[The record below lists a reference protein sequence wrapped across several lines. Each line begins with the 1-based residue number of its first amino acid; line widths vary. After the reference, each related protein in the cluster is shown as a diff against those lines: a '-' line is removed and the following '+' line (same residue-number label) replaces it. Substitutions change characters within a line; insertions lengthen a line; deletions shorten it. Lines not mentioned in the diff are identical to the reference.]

1 MVVNSPVDSDGKRVA
16 ITAQEHAE
24 SLPIWRDRPVVNR
37 ERCFRIEEL
46 FFSITD
52 KKGII
57 SFANDIFTRISAY
70 TEDELLGEPHNI
82 IRHPDMPRAVFFV
95 LWDFLEKG
103 KPVAAYVK
111 NRAKDGCYYWVMALV
126 FPCAA
131 GYLSIR
137 LKPGSPVFQKIQ
149 KHYSEVLI
157 YEREQMA
164 KRGRQQ
170 GMMDALAN
178 LLQRLAA
185 DGFDSYDDFMWAALE
200 SEMQNRERALT
211 ENRHVSSR
219 NNDKVPKALLGYEA
233 HLGKLFSHAAM
244 LHELN
249 DTLMQHASDL
259 IALSSSIE
267 NLALNAQMGASRLA
281 DGEGDA
287 LSAVAGLMGEQ
298 AVGGGVQLEKLQAHV
313 DDLSQLL
320 HHTNF
325 YIVTAKLQVEMSA
338 EFIGSLDQDG
348 QQTRDGSLPV
358 QEVVELLREVYEPNL
373 ERIAKAVAQ
382 VPGMLQ
388 EVQDR
393 IKSIQQFLYVLRFIY
408 IAGKIEVAR
417 LETAGA
423 FANTFNDLIREV
435 GAAKSRLRDL
445 SRLVEHNQRVS
456 PLFLESSDALAVVSG

>member
-1 MVVNSPVDSDGKRVA
+1 M
-16 ITAQEHAE
+16 
-24 SLPIWRDRPVVNR
+24 
-37 ERCFRIEEL
+37 
-46 FFSITD
+46 
-52 KKGII
+52 
-57 SFANDIFTRISAY
+57 
-70 TEDELLGEPHNI
+70 
-82 IRHPDMPRAVFFV
+82 
-95 LWDFLEKG
+95 
-103 KPVAAYVK
+103 
-111 NRAKDGCYYWVMALV
+111 
-126 FPCAA
+126 
-131 GYLSIR
+131 
-137 LKPGSPVFQKIQ
+137 
-149 KHYSEVLI
+149 
-157 YEREQMA
+157 
-164 KRGRQQ
+164 
-170 GMMDALAN
+170 
-178 LLQRLAA
+178 
-185 DGFDSYDDFMWAALE
+185 
-200 SEMQNRERALT
+200 
-211 ENRHVSSR
+211 
-219 NNDKVPKALLGYEA
+219 
-233 HLGKLFSHAAM
+233 
-244 LHELN
+244 
-249 DTLMQHASDL
+249 
-259 IALSSSIE
+259 
-267 NLALNAQMGASRLA
+267 
-281 DGEGDA
+281 
-287 LSAVAGLMGEQ
+287 
-298 AVGGGVQLEKLQAHV
+298 